1 MIKIKIND
9 SKKFKWAYDEYV
21 RKYRFLFFINII
33 LKTLSGILGFIPP
46 IFIGMSIDFAISKNI
61 KNVFINLFI
70 IMLSLI
76 MNSVISIFETKIQ
89 IKITYSVTNNIKKK
103 IINKFLHM
111 QQADINRIHRGEFLS
126 RLDDADNIVQG
137 FMEISTLV
145 FIDMLT
151 FVFALVIMFYIS
163 PLLSTAY
170 LVNIPVIFLLQNY
183 YGKKIAKKEEDVKHS
198 NDNYYSILFEIIDAI
213 KEIKIFNLENVTE
226 NKYKDKLEESTKLH
240 NEKAKYTIKANF
252 WAVIVNGFFQLIVLA
267 FGCIFIISNI
277 ISVGSYFT
285 FNSYVSR
292 FSIEFQTISQFLI
305 NKHLYI
311 VSITRLQELFSY
323 TDECS
328 YYNDIKLNIDYKL
341 IKLKDVIFKYE
352 NTNNF
357 ILNIKD
363 LSFERNQITVIK
375 GKNGNGKSTLF
386 NLIMGFYSFEGCIFI
401 NDININTIS
410 LKQRRKAICYIQ
422 QKPYFFNGTI
432 LYNLQLARSEA
443 TLKEIEDV
451 CKIVGID
458 NFIRSLEDEY
468 YTIINEL
475 GCNFSGGQLQ
485 RLALARAVISKADFI
500 LLDEITSGI
509 DIEGKEDVYKAIEKL
524 KENSSVVIIS
534 HDPDIYKIADKIIY
548 MENGRVKKCEKKD
561 L

>member
-183 YGKKIAKKEEDVKHS
+183 YGKI
-198 NDNYYSILFEIIDAI
+198 
-213 KEIKIFNLENVTE
+213 
-226 NKYKDKLEESTKLH
+226 
-240 NEKAKYTIKANF
+240 
-252 WAVIVNGFFQLIVLA
+252 G
-267 FGCIFIISNI
+267 
-277 ISVGSYFT
+277 
-285 FNSYVSR
+285 
-292 FSIEFQTISQFLI
+292 
-305 NKHLYI
+305 
-311 VSITRLQELFSY
+311 
-323 TDECS
+323 
-328 YYNDIKLNIDYKL
+328 
-341 IKLKDVIFKYE
+341 
-352 NTNNF
+352 
-357 ILNIKD
+357 
-363 LSFERNQITVIK
+363 
-375 GKNGNGKSTLF
+375 
-386 NLIMGFYSFEGCIFI
+386 
-401 NDININTIS
+401 
-410 LKQRRKAICYIQ
+410 
-422 QKPYFFNGTI
+422 
-432 LYNLQLARSEA
+432 
-443 TLKEIEDV
+443 
-451 CKIVGID
+451 
-458 NFIRSLEDEY
+458 
-468 YTIINEL
+468 
-475 GCNFSGGQLQ
+475 
-485 RLALARAVISKADFI
+485 RAHV
-500 LLDEITSGI
+500 
-509 DIEGKEDVYKAIEKL
+509 
-524 KENSSVVIIS
+524 
-534 HDPDIYKIADKIIY
+534 
-548 MENGRVKKCEKKD
+548 
-561 L
+561 